1 MGIHFKEVLLALVAA
16 AAGIC
21 LLLLEGFFNMKT
33 IRELEKRRRLRKRF
47 LARQD
52 RLQSGKEDLDEE
64 IKEKETSLSNLMEE
78 YQEIEDYT
86 YLPIAEE
93 IEIDSLN
100 LAMSTI
106 QKLAGQNDPELAED
120 QN

>member
-1 MGIHFKEVLLALVAA
+1 
-16 AAGIC
+16 
-21 LLLLEGFFNMKT
+21 MKT

-120 QN
+120 QYSNTPQRRCKNILPAGYLVWKKKM

>member
-1 MGIHFKEVLLALVAA
+1 
-16 AAGIC
+16 
-21 LLLLEGFFNMKT
+21 
-33 IRELEKRRRLRKRF
+33 
-47 LARQD
+47 
-52 RLQSGKEDLDEE
+52 
-64 IKEKETSLSNLMEE
+64 MEE
-78 YQEIEDYT
+78 YQEVEDYT

>member
-1 MGIHFKEVLLALVAA
+1 MKMYSRVYAKIDLDAIHHNMDAMHVLLNENTKMFAV
-16 AAGIC
+16 I
-21 LLLLEGFFNMKT
+21 KT
-33 IRELEKRRRLRKRF
+33 DGYGHG
-47 LARQD
+47 AV
-52 RLQSGKEDLDEE
+52 
-64 IKEKETSLSNLMEE
+64 
-78 YQEIEDYT
+78 
-86 YLPIAEE
+86 PIAEE